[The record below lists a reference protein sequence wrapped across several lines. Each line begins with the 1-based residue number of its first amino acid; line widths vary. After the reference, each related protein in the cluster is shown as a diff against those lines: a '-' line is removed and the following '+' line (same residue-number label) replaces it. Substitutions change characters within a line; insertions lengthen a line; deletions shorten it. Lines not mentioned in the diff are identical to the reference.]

1 MGQQTGWHDPG
12 GAMTVKGGIRI
23 PSRRSLK
30 GQWVRAKQ
38 KTAQTSQGSVDLS
51 VLYREYREKGLIR

>member
-1 MGQQTGWHDPG
+1 
-12 GAMTVKGGIRI
+12 MTVKGGIRI